1 MGLHFSLVA
10 YPIID
15 LAKLWVIHDLF
26 GKCLIII
33 LYLFTLLK
41 MMGWGVHYFYSGVL
55 VVTSPLDFYYQFWV
69 WFCNSNNS
77 FLVGKMLNNI
87 FHFKTDLD

>member
-10 YPIID
+10 YLIID
-15 LAKLWVIHDLF
+15 LAKFWLPIIALLWVIHDLF

-41 MMGWGVHYFYSGVL
+41 MMAEVFIIFAVG
-55 VVTSPLDFYYQFWV
+55 FW
-69 WFCNSNNS
+69 W
-77 FLVGKMLNNI
+77 L
-87 FHFKTDLD
+87 